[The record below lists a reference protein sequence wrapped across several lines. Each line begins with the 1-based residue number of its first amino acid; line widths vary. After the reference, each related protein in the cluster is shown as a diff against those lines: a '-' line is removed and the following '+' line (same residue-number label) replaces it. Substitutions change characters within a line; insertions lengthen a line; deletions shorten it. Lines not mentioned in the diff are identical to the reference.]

1 VPILFILEYG
11 IGLGI
16 HMSHGSVGRINW
28 TYVSFYYYGVLFI
41 SFILLMQKGSA
52 DVFAGHLAG
61 GLGFLSGFV
70 FPFDTTS
77 HGIIGHVRLLDVFLV

>member
-1 VPILFILEYG
+1 
-11 IGLGI
+11 
-16 HMSHGSVGRINW
+16 MSHESVGHKKLR
-28 TYVSFYYYGVLFI
+28 YVCFSVMAFCPFRLSSSV
-41 SFILLMQKGSA
+41 QKGSA

-77 HGIIGHVRLLDVFLV
+77 HGVIGHVRLLNVSCITIFLLLI

>member
-1 VPILFILEYG
+1 
-11 IGLGI
+11 
-16 HMSHGSVGRINW
+16 MSHGSVGRINW
-28 TYVSFYYYGVLFI
+28 RYVSFLYYGVLFT
-41 SFILLMQKGSA
+41 SFITLLVQKGSA

-77 HGIIGHVRLLDVFLV
+77 HGIIGHVRLSEPFSSVTVSLL

>member
-1 VPILFILEYG
+1 
-11 IGLGI
+11 
-16 HMSHGSVGRINW
+16 MSFFLSIMAFCSFRI
-28 TYVSFYYYGVLFI
+28 S
-41 SFILLMQKGSA
+41 LLVQKGSA

-77 HGIIGHVRLLDVFLV
+77 HGIIGHVRLQVERFLVTVSLQ